1 MYNEKMKMAAIR
13 ANRILSKLILV
24 FLFFIPVILILYFT
38 GYIRH
43 DMDKIIYVCVAVL
56 IFCVFPGIFN
66 KISYNED
73 AIAMVVLLSL
83 EVMLGLL
90 GLNPYMEVAF
100 AYIAVPVL
108 SLFYCSQRLSQWI
121 CLLCYFFMV
130 GIVYYRATTMSG
142 VAYAGT
148 QVYMSILQ
156 VTIEYIIVAS
166 IICYVADYFESHV
179 LDGGREM
186 VGGLEY
192 SNLAHGQKKEHSE
205 AILDEIAYDVQGLFR
220 GIEKDMQG
228 LIRGKDKKFELDL
241 DENLPIKLYGAREE
255 IRQALSGIC
264 SDLLMYRS
272 EANIRMSVT
281 YESGI
286 VPKRGQNI
294 TLVIRIIGYTD
305 ITAVTVNKAAL
316 GYFLSQRIIDRLKGS
331 FEDLSDSEE
340 AVFRICLLQRVEDE
354 RTIHAYHELQMQDLR
369 HMKTEVINASGMS
382 MYHSRIQVL
391 VVDDNRENC
400 KLIDAILS
408 SMGVLVEC
416 VNNGAKAI
424 ELLEGREYQMIFI
437 DQMMT
442 EKSGIETVKELRYID
457 DEYYQQLPIVLMSVN
472 ARADAKKEYVALGFS
487 DCISKPIKENE
498 VKTAIQRW
506 IKDDYPVTYAEYV
519 RMQENGNE

>member
-83 EVMLGLL
+83 EVMLSLL

-100 AYIAVPVL
+100 AYIAVPVF
-108 SLFYCSQRLSQWI
+108 SLFYCSQRLSQRI

-130 GIVYYRATTMSG
+130 GIVFYRATTMSG

-205 AILDEIAYDVQGLFR
+205 AILDETAYDVQGLFR

-241 DENLPIKLYGAREE
+241 DENLPIKLYGAKEE

-272 EANIRMSVT
+272 QADIRMSIT

-294 TLVIRIIGYTD
+294 TMVIRIIGYTD

-369 HMKTEVINASGMS
+369 LMKTQAINATGMS

-408 SMGVLVEC
+408 SMGVLVDC

-424 ELLEGREYQMIFI
+424 ELLEGREYQMVFI
-437 DQMMT
+437 DQMMP
-442 EKSGIETVKELRYID
+442 EKSGVETMKELRYID

-472 ARADAKKEYVALGFS
+472 ARADTKKEYEALGFS

-506 IKDDYPVTYAEYV
+506 IKDDYPVTYTEYV
-519 RMQENGNE
+519 RMQENVNE

>member
-1 MYNEKMKMAAIR
+1 
-13 ANRILSKLILV
+13 
-24 FLFFIPVILILYFT
+24 
-38 GYIRH
+38 
-43 DMDKIIYVCVAVL
+43 
-56 IFCVFPGIFN
+56 
-66 KISYNED
+66 
-73 AIAMVVLLSL
+73 
-83 EVMLGLL
+83 
-90 GLNPYMEVAF
+90 
-100 AYIAVPVL
+100 
-108 SLFYCSQRLSQWI
+108 
-121 CLLCYFFMV
+121 
-130 GIVYYRATTMSG
+130 
-142 VAYAGT
+142 
-148 QVYMSILQ
+148 
-156 VTIEYIIVAS
+156 
-166 IICYVADYFESHV
+166 
-179 LDGGREM
+179 
-186 VGGLEY
+186 
-192 SNLAHGQKKEHSE
+192 
-205 AILDEIAYDVQGLFR
+205 
-220 GIEKDMQG
+220 MQG

-369 HMKTEVINASGMS
+369 HMKTEAINASGMS

-424 ELLEGREYQMIFI
+424 ELLEGREYQMVFI
-437 DQMMT
+437 DQMMP

-487 DCISKPIKENE
+487 DCISKPIKEKE

>member
-38 GYIRH
+38 GYIQH

-73 AIAMVVLLSL
+73 AIAIVVLMSL
-83 EVMLGLL
+83 EIMLSLL
-90 GLNPYMEVAF
+90 GLNPYMDVAF

-108 SLFYCSQRLSQWI
+108 SLFYCNQRLSQRI
-121 CLLCYFFMV
+121 CLLCYIVMMGV
-130 GIVYYRATTMSG
+130 VYYRATVMSG
-142 VAYAGT
+142 GFYNGT
-148 QVYMSILQ
+148 AVYMSMLQ
-156 VTIEYIIVAS
+156 FTIEYVIVAS
-166 IICYVADYFESHV
+166 IVCYVADYFESHV
-179 LDGGREM
+179 LEGGKEQTS
-186 VGGLEY
+186 GLEY
-192 SNLAHGQKKEHSE
+192 ANLSGSQVKERKE
-205 AILDEIAYDVQGLFR
+205 AVVDETVYDVQGLFR
-220 GIEKDMQG
+220 GIEKDMHG
-228 LIRGKDKKFELDL
+228 IIRGKNKSFELDL

-272 EANIRMSVT
+272 EANIRMRVT

-354 RTIHAYHELQMQDLR
+354 RTIRAYHELQMQDLR
-369 HMKTEVINASGMS
+369 HMKTEAINASGMS

-424 ELLEGREYQMIFI
+424 ELLEGREYQMVFI
-437 DQMMT
+437 DQMMP